1 MPDSSDDSD
10 DDVPL
15 AQRAVAGEAP
25 PPVPKPVVKSEPV
38 KAPAEPPKR
47 KADASPTSPKKQKAP
62 AAKPEVKAEA
72 KPAAKILPPT
82 KPKPEPPKKAAEPP
96 KKAAP
101 PPASNG
107 SEKRKAAESGGGSKQ
122 RKIAVSDD
130 DDDDDEEEDD
140 DDEEEEEE
148 EYSEKKK
155 PSKPTPK
162 PAAKIAPPTKPKPAA
177 KSPPAKSA
185 ASPAKKNGKESGG
198 SSTPSVLQGNAAA
211 SGKNWFEEGGDA
223 SGWKRGGEK
232 WQTLHHNGVIFPPL
246 YEAHK
251 VPLTYDDE
259 NIVLPVDCEEV
270 ATMFAAMKNTDYA
283 TKEIFQK
290 NFMKSWRRLL
300 KGHKETEHIKYFNKC
315 NFTRMAD
322 HLAEQGDI
330 KKAMT
335 GDQKKAAKAE
345 RDRLEEPFA
354 FAVVDGRREKLG
366 NFRVEPPGL
375 FRGRGE
381 HPKMGQLKARIFPE
395 DITINLSEDAEV
407 PQVPDIGDGK
417 KHKWGEVLHKNT
429 VTWLCKW
436 KDSINGEDKCVWLS
450 ANSSWKGMSDM
461 AKYEKA
467 RKLKDHIA
475 QVRKDYAAD
484 MKSSDVARQQKGV
497 TVYLIDRLALRVGG
511 EKDTDEEADTVGC
524 CSLRVEHV
532 KECAAENMLHLNFLG
547 KDSIEYDNTT
557 EVIPEVM
564 QLIKKFQKKKKPTD
578 NLFDTVQPQ
587 VLNDYFHTIM
597 DGLSAKVFRT
607 YNASITL
614 CSELAKTDAQVSQA
628 MKEKKGAEAALYEY
642 YNIANKNV
650 AELCN
655 HQKAAS
661 PAHDA
666 AMEKMREKVATM
678 ELELKAVK
686 KEKNA
691 SKTAQ
696 LEKRI
701 DKAKEDM
708 EMKDRLKNVSLGT
721 SKINYNDPRITVA
734 WCKRHDVPIHKP
746 FPKTLMSKFS
756 WAMAIEP
763 EFKF

>member
-1 MPDSSDDSD
+1 MPDSESDSD

-15 AQRAVAGEAP
+15 AQLSVKTA
-25 PPVPKPVVKSEPV
+25 PPVPKPEVKSEPS
-38 KAPAEPPKR
+38 KAPAEVSKR
-47 KADASPTSPKKQKAP
+47 KADSSPTSPKKQKAP
-62 AAKPEVKAEA
+62 AAKAEVKAEVKVEA
-72 KPAAKILPPT
+72 KPGAKILPPS
-82 KPKPEPPKKAAEPP
+82 KPAPM
-96 KKAAP
+96 KAAP
-101 PPASNG
+101 TING

-122 RKIAVSDD
+122 RKIEVSDD
-130 DDDDDEEEDD
+130 DDDDDEDDEEED
-140 DDEEEEEE
+140 DDEEEEE
-148 EYSEKKK
+148 YSERKK
-155 PSKPTPK
+155 PSKTAAK
-162 PAAKIAPPTKPKPAA
+162 PAAPKAKPAPKPAA
-177 KSPPAKSA
+177 KSPPAK
-185 ASPAKKNGKESGG
+185 KGG
-198 SSTPSVLQGNAAA
+198 SSAQSGASGTPSVLQGST
-211 SGKNWFEEGGDA
+211 SGEKWFEAGDA
-223 SGWKRGGEK
+223 SEWKRGGEK
-232 WQTLHHNGVIFPPL
+232 WQTLLHNGVIFPPL
-246 YEAHK
+246 YEPHK
-251 VPLTYDDE
+251 VPLTYDDSDL
-259 NIVLPVDCEEV
+259 VLPTDCEEV

-283 TKEIFQK
+283 KKEIFQK
-290 NFMKSWRRLL
+290 NFMKDFRRLL
-300 KGHKETEHIKYFNKC
+300 KKHTATEHVKYFNKC
-315 NFTRMAD
+315 NFTKMAD
-322 HLAEQGDI
+322 HLAAQAEI

-395 DITINLSEDAEV
+395 DITINLSEDAPV
-407 PQVPDIGDGK
+407 PQVPDLGDNK
-417 KHKWGEVLHKNT
+417 KHKWKEVLHKNT

-436 KDSINGEDKCVWLS
+436 KDSINGDDKCVWLS

-467 RKLKDHIA
+467 RKLKDHID

-532 KECAAENMLHLNFLG
+532 KDDARENMLHLNFLG

-564 QLIKKFQKKKKPTD
+564 ELIKKFQKKKKASD
-578 NLFDTVQPQ
+578 NLFDLIQPPI
-587 VLNDYFHTIM
+587 LNDYFHTIM
-597 DGLSAKVFRT
+597 EGLSAKVFRT

-614 CSELAKTDAQVSQA
+614 CSELHKTDAQVSEA
-628 MKEKKGAEAALYEY
+628 MKDKKGAEAALYEY

-661 PAHDA
+661 PAHEA
-666 AMEKMREKVATM
+666 GMAKMKEKVDTM
-678 ELELKAVK
+678 GLELKAVK

-691 SKTAQ
+691 AKIAQ

-708 EMKDRLKNVSLGT
+708 EIKDRLKNVSLGT

-756 WAMAIEP
+756 WAMAVEP